1 MANGQYNNVHVRTQ
15 TSETCLSELW
25 KHEHP
30 LYLHTCMMYMYEHVQ
45 TTFSSVGCNGPYAI
59 CTDPRNP
66 VESRRP
72 GRVLNVQDPIVF
84 SAISTEKWGLKT
96 FHTKTFFLTKI

>member
-1 MANGQYNNVHVRTQ
+1 MANGQYNNVLTCTSGTQ
-15 TSETCLSELW
+15 TSEKCLSELW

-30 LYLHTCMMYMYEHVQ
+30 LHLHTCMMCLYEHVQ
-45 TTFSSVGCNGPYAI
+45 TTFSSVGCNGPYVI

-84 SAISTEKWGLKT
+84 SAISTKKWGLKA
-96 FHTKTFFLTKI
+96 FHTKTLF